1 MHICAVR
8 ATSNRRKKFRK
19 DDSVF
24 DQKGNS
30 SINGL
35 AVKGEKELL
44 KYQEQ
49 V

>member
-1 MHICAVR
+1 MHICAIR

-19 DDSVF
+19 DNSVF

-44 KYQEQ
+44 KYKEQ

>member
-1 MHICAVR
+1 MHICAIR

-19 DDSVF
+19 DNSVF

-35 AVKGEKELL
+35 AVKGGKELL